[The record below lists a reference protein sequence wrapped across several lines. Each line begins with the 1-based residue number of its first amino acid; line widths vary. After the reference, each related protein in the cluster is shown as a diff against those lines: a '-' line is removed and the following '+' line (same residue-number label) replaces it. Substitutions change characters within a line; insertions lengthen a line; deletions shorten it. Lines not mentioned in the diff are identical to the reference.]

1 MEVVPDNHVVGKL
14 VSMLDLFR
22 DDPGRTDFAEVWRNF
37 SYMQVRELGLFDGG
51 GLRVGTLQSP
61 YKHAFCNALRK
72 PDL

>member
-37 SYMQVRELGLFDGG
+37 SYMQVREQGLLGLGPWIANWCT
-51 GLRVGTLQSP
+51 VQSLS
-61 YKHAFCNALRK
+61 ACAL
-72 PDL
+72 